1 MFVVPGERTPAGLPV
16 TRTGIVTGWKSAKV
30 KLTVKSL
37 KETGTLT
44 AQGVVQLCPV
54 EVRASAPEGVD
65 SNSTCKLGGLG
76 VNNPQPARLRP
87 ATVSAI
93 TVCPNF
99 RIEAL

>member
-16 TRTGIVTGWKSAKV
+16 TRTGIVTGWKSFKV

-44 AQGVVQLCPV
+44 AHGVVQLCPI

-76 VNNPQPARLRP
+76 VNNPQPARLSP
-87 ATVSAI
+87 AIASMRMA
-93 TVCPNF
+93 CRNF
-99 RIEAL
+99 LIEAL